1 MAVILPIITEFDGAG
16 ISKAVRQFKQ
26 LETTSQK
33 AQFAIKKAAIPAAAA
48 LAGLA
53 TAAYASVK
61 AAIEDEKAQALLARQ
76 LVASTGATEQVV
88 KSVEKY
94 IEGLGKSV
102 AVTDTEARPALAR
115 LVTATN
121 DVAKAQELMAIAID
135 TAAATSK
142 PLADVTD
149 ALSLA
154 FAGNIKGLKALSPE
168 LGALIKDGG
177 TAADAFEVLQKN
189 FGGAGE
195 LAANTTSG
203 QFKKLKIA
211 IDETQESIGA
221 ALLPAVEAVLPSLQ
235 KFGEF
240 AQNNPETFKNIA
252 VAIGAVAASVT
263 LLNFVIGL
271 NPFVRAA
278 AGIAL
283 LGEAVNE
290 AAKQSEKIG
299 GIGELFAKA
308 AGSIALPG
316 FAAQLVGNLFK
327 DSADKTETAAQ
338 KLIKSMIDATT
349 ATNTF
354 IESQK
359 KTSTFE
365 RQLIFLH
372 QEAVIAT
379 REKAEAEAKAA
390 KRKAEADRANAEALR
405 LATEAEKKHAEEI
418 AKKKQ
423 SIDDYLISYKNYAD
437 SISGTITGLV
447 SLSDAIDKV
456 QSGES
461 NNVGAAFEKQ
471 IQDAK
476 AFGNN
481 LKTLIGMGLGQAG
494 LAQLLNLGP
503 TAGIVV
509 TDSMILGGRS
519 TGNPGGFGVNELN
532 SALQGLSDVGGG
544 LGGAAAGAFMGAGT
558 NVNITVNA
566 GVGDPVAIGKGV
578 VDALNAYK
586 ARTGSF
592 GFVAG

>member
-1 MAVILPIITEFDGAG
+1 MSIDIPIISSFDSKG
-16 ISKAVRQFKQ
+16 IKSAIKQFKQ

-53 TAAYASVK
+53 TAAGASVK
-61 AAIEDEKAQALLARQ
+61 AAIEDQKAQALLARQ
-76 LVASTGATEQVV
+76 LVASTGATDEVV

-121 DVAKAQELMAIAID
+121 DVAKAQQLMAIAID

-154 FAGNIKGLKALSPE
+154 FAGNTKGLKALSPE

-177 TAADAFEVLQKN
+177 TASDAFKVLQKN

-195 LAANTTSG
+195 LAANTTAG
-203 QFKKLKIA
+203 QFKKLQIA
-211 IDETQESIGA
+211 IGETQESIGA
-221 ALLPAVEAVLPSLQ
+221 ALLPAVEAILPSLQ
-235 KFGEF
+235 KFGDF
-240 AQNNPETFKNIA
+240 AQKNPETFKNIA

-271 NPFVRAA
+271 NPFVRGA

-290 AAKQSEKIG
+290 AAQQSEKIG
-299 GIGELFAKA
+299 GIGELFAKV

-316 FAAQLVGNLFK
+316 FAAQLVGNQFK
-327 DSADKTETAAQ
+327 DSADKTETAAH
-338 KLIKSMIDATT
+338 KLVTAMIDATT

-359 KTSTFE
+359 KTTDFE
-365 RQLIFLH
+365 RQLIFLA
-372 QEAVIAT
+372 QEAQIAA
-379 REKAEAEAKAA
+379 REKAEAERKAA
-390 KRKAEADRANAEALR
+390 AAAAAGAEADR
-405 LATEAEKKHAEEI
+405 KHAEVLA
-418 AKKKQ
+418 AKKKV
-423 SIDDYLISYKNYAD
+423 IDDYLTSYKNYAD

-447 SLSDAIDKV
+447 SLSDAVNKV

-461 NNVGAAFEKQ
+461 ENVGAAFKKQ
-471 IQDAK
+471 IEDAK
-476 AFGNN
+476 AFANN
-481 LKTLIGMGLGQAG
+481 LKTLIAQGLGQAG
-494 LAQLLNLGP
+494 LTQLLNLGP
-503 TAGIVV
+503 VAGLQV
-509 TDSMILGGRS
+509 TDEMILGTMGIGPRS
-519 TGNPGGFGVNELN
+519 ISVGSLN
-532 SALQGLSDVGGG
+532 ADLAGLQEVSAG
-544 LGGAAAGAFMGAGT
+544 LGGAAAGAFMGKGGGGA
-558 NVNITVNA
+558 VNITVNA
-566 GVGDPVAIGKGV
+566 GVGDPVAIGKSV
-578 VDALNAYK
+578 VDALNAYR
-586 ARTGSF
+586 ARTGSY
-592 GFVAG
+592 GFAMGK